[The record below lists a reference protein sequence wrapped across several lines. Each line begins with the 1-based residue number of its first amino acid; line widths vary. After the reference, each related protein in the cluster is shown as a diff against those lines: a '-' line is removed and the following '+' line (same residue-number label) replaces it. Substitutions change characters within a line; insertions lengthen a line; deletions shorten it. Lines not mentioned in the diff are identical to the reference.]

1 MSGVSLLNSGA
12 ASVHRSG
19 KLVETMCAH
28 PLLFYFLM
36 AFAFSWVYEII
47 AFSFFPPDGSLTA
60 LLIVLGLTLIGP
72 TLSAFI
78 MTALTQGK
86 PGMRRLLRRYVLWR
100 VGLRWYLFTLLAP
113 PALLLLGYLV
123 MPGAIAAF
131 HGIPV
136 PAFLQSYLLSFL
148 VIFTVGGPLGEEPG
162 WRGFALPRLQRG
174 YGPLVGTLTLGVL
187 WGLWHLPLFILIP
200 GYDGAG
206 TGFVGI
212 LVPFLAFVVEA
223 TALAVIFTW
232 VFNNVRGSLLLM
244 MLLHGTLNTATNTLP
259 TLFPALASSFFV
271 QMMPIVVAVIAALL
285 IIVMTRGRLSYQ
297 RYQQEAEFLDLPPST
312 EQTPTVPATSV

>member
-1 MSGVSLLNSGA
+1 MPGVSLLNSGA
-12 ASVHRSG
+12 ASVPRSG
-19 KLVETMCAH
+19 KLVEIMCRH

-36 AFAFSWVYEII
+36 AFAFSWAYEII
-47 AFSFFPPDGSLTA
+47 AFGFFSPDGSLAA
-60 LLIVLGLTLIGP
+60 LLVVLGLTLIGP

-100 VGLRWYLFTLLAP
+100 VGL
-113 PALLLLGYLV
+113 
-123 MPGAIAAF
+123 
-131 HGIPV
+131 
-136 PAFLQSYLLSFL
+136 
-148 VIFTVGGPLGEEPG
+148 
-162 WRGFALPRLQRG
+162 QRG
-174 YGPLVGTLTLGVL
+174 YGPLVGTLILGVL

-206 TGFVGI
+206 TDFVGI

-223 TALAVIFTW
+223 TALAVLFTW

-285 IIVMTRGRLSYQ
+285 IIVVTRGRLSYQ
-297 RYQQEAEFLDLPPST
+297 RYQQEAEFLDLPPSM
-312 EQTPTVPATSV
+312 EQTPAVPATAV